1 MYEYRL
7 YFPSPIQ
14 KLRWFI
20 FLLVSTRQKLIVIKE
35 RVICSSLKSSLDPF
49 SIAWSLSKSVFNLQ
63 DDLRA
68 SNASFAICP
77 VGFNICFFSYYL
89 NAVGCQ
95 YQDSLS
101 PFAELWGRNLS
112 GWGLRRHCLALQFLN
127 SVFLRSFFFPSCVS
141 IHTWSIHY
149 TGKLGRSLFSS
160 R

>member
-1 MYEYRL
+1 MSKLSSHSSPVFWTSSAFSIMNEMYEYRL

-77 VGFNICFFSYYL
+77 VGFNICFFFLLFECSRVPVSRQL
-89 NAVGCQ
+89 VSFRWVVGQ
-95 YQDSLS
+95 E
-101 PFAELWGRNLS
+101 FEW
-112 GWGLRRHCLALQFLN
+112 
-127 SVFLRSFFFPSCVS
+127 VRSEE
-141 IHTWSIHY
+141 T
-149 TGKLGRSLFSS
+149 LFSLTVFKLS
-160 R
+160 LP